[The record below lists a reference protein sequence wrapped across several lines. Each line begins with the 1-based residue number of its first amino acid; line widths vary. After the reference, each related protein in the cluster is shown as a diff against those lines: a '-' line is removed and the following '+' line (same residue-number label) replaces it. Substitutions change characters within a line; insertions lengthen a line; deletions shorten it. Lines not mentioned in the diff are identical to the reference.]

1 MEKQAKFLNNYYLE
15 NLLNKLIEEINEEN
29 GLNIYLKINAD
40 TRKEAYNKINFIS
53 AIADLMEIKFD
64 KVIDLLQFTK
74 DENIEFILFEQ
85 LKRKIETLS
94 IKEIEK
100 LLNDL
105 DLLVNEID
113 LMDVDD
119 IDIDDIDIDF
129 DFDYEEEKLFLDFL
143 N

>member
-1 MEKQAKFLNNYYLE
+1 MIKQARFLENYYLE
-15 NLLNKLIEEINEEN
+15 NLLTKLIDEINEEN
-29 GLNIYLKINAD
+29 EFNIYLKINAD
-40 TRKEAYNKINFIS
+40 TREKVYNKVNFIS

-74 DENIEFILFEQ
+74 DKDIEFILFEQ
-85 LKRKIETLS
+85 LKRKIEALN
-94 IKEIEK
+94 IEEIEK

-119 IDIDDIDIDF
+119 LDIDF
-129 DFDYEEEKLFLDFL
+129 NFDYEEEKLFLDFL

>member
-1 MEKQAKFLNNYYLE
+1 MKKQAKFLNNYYLE
-15 NLLNKLIEEINEEN
+15 NLLTQLIEEINEEN

-40 TRKEAYNKINFIS
+40 TRDRSYNKVNFIS

-74 DENIEFILFEQ
+74 DDDIEFILFEQ
-85 LKRKIETLS
+85 LKRKIETLN
-94 IKEIEK
+94 IKEIES

-105 DLLVNEID
+105 DLLVNEIE

-119 IDIDDIDIDF
+119 LDIDF

>member
-1 MEKQAKFLNNYYLE
+1 MEKQAKYLNNYYLE
-15 NLLNKLIEEINEEN
+15 NLLNKLIEEIYEEN
-29 GLNIYLKINAD
+29 GLKIYLKINAE
-40 TRKEAYNKINFIS
+40 TRDRSYNKVNFIS

-74 DENIEFILFEQ
+74 DDDIEFILFEQ
-85 LKRKIETLS
+85 LKRKIEVLN
-94 IKEIEK
+94 IKEIES

-113 LMDVDD
+113 LMDTDDHLDD
-119 IDIDDIDIDF
+119 IDF
-129 DFDYEEEKLFLDFL
+129 NLDYEEENLFLDFL

>member
-1 MEKQAKFLNNYYLE
+1 MKTQAKYLNNYSLE

-85 LKRKIETLS
+85 LKRKIEALNT
-94 IKEIEK
+94 KEIEK

-105 DLLVNEID
+105 DLLVSEIE

-119 IDIDDIDIDF
+119 LDIDF
-129 DFDYEEEKLFLDFL
+129 DFDYEEEKLFLDIL

>member
-1 MEKQAKFLNNYYLE
+1 MTKKAKFLENYYLE

-40 TRKEAYNKINFIS
+40 TRDRAYTKVNFIS

-74 DENIEFILFEQ
+74 DDGIEFILYEQ
-85 LKRKIETLS
+85 LKRKIEILN
-94 IKEIEK
+94 IEEIEK
-100 LLNDL
+100 LLNNL

-113 LMDVDD
+113 LMDTEDVLD
-119 IDIDDIDIDF
+119 DIDF

>member
-1 MEKQAKFLNNYYLE
+1 MKKQAKFLENYYLE
-15 NLLNKLIEEINEEN
+15 NLLTKLIEEINEEN
-29 GLNIYLKINAD
+29 GINIYLKINAD
-40 TRKEAYNKINFIS
+40 TRDRSYNKVNFMS

-85 LKRKIETLS
+85 LKRKIEGLNT
-94 IKEIEK
+94 KEIEK

-113 LMDVDD
+113 FMDVDD
-119 IDIDDIDIDF
+119 LDF
-129 DFDYEEEKLFLDFL
+129 NFDYEEEKLFLDFL

>member
-1 MEKQAKFLNNYYLE
+1 MKKQAKFLENYYLE
-15 NLLNKLIEEINEEN
+15 SLLTKLIDEINEEN
-29 GLNIYLKINAD
+29 EMNIYLKINAD
-40 TRKEAYNKINFIS
+40 TREKVYNKVNFIS

-74 DENIEFILFEQ
+74 DYDIEFILFEQ
-85 LKRKIETLS
+85 LKRKIETMD
-94 IKEIEK
+94 IKEIEV

-113 LMDVDD
+113 LMD
-119 IDIDDIDIDF
+119 IDDLDIDF
-129 DFDYEEEKLFLDFL
+129 NFDYEEEKLFLDFL

>member
-1 MEKQAKFLNNYYLE
+1 MTKKAKFLENYYLE
-15 NLLNKLIEEINEEN
+15 NLLTKLIDEINEEN
-29 GLNIYLKINAD
+29 EMNIYLKINAD
-40 TRKEAYNKINFIS
+40 TRDRSYTKVNFIS

-74 DENIEFILFEQ
+74 DNDIEFILYEQ
-85 LKRKIETLS
+85 LKRKIEVLNV
-94 IKEIEK
+94 KEIEK

-119 IDIDDIDIDF
+119 LDF
-129 DFDYEEEKLFLDFL
+129 NFDYEEEKLFLDFL

>member
-1 MEKQAKFLNNYYLE
+1 MKKQAKFLNNYYLE

-40 TRKEAYNKINFIS
+40 TRKEAYTKVNFIS
-53 AIADLMEIKFD
+53 AIADIMNIKFD

-74 DENIEFILFEQ
+74 DDDIEFILFEQ
-85 LKRKIETLS
+85 LKRKIETLN

-119 IDIDDIDIDF
+119 IDIDF
-129 DFDYEEEKLFLDFL
+129 NFNYEEEKIFLDFL

>member
-1 MEKQAKFLNNYYLE
+1 MERQAKFLNNYYLE
-15 NLLNKLIEEINEEN
+15 NLLTKLIEEINEEN

-40 TRKEAYNKINFIS
+40 TRKEAYNKVNFIS
-53 AIADLMEIKFD
+53 AIADLMGIKFD

-74 DENIEFILFEQ
+74 DDDIEFILFEQ
-85 LKRKIETLS
+85 LKRKIETLN
-94 IKEIEK
+94 IKEIES

-113 LMDVDD
+113 LMDTEDLLDD
-119 IDIDDIDIDF
+119 IDF
-129 DFDYEEEKLFLDFL
+129 NFDYEEENLFLDFL

>member
-1 MEKQAKFLNNYYLE
+1 MTKKAKYLNNYYLE
-15 NLLNKLIEEINEEN
+15 SLLTKLIDEINEEN
-29 GLNIYLKINAD
+29 EMNIYLKINAD
-40 TRKEAYNKINFIS
+40 TREAYTKVNFIS
-53 AIADLMEIKFD
+53 AIADLMNIKFD

-74 DENIEFILFEQ
+74 DNDIEFILFEQ
-85 LKRKIETLS
+85 LKRKIETLNT
-94 IKEIEK
+94 KEIEK

-119 IDIDDIDIDF
+119 LDIDF
-129 DFDYEEEKLFLDFL
+129 DFDYEEEKIFLDFL

>member
-1 MEKQAKFLNNYYLE
+1 MEKQAKILNNYYLE

-40 TRKEAYNKINFIS
+40 TREKVYTKVNFIS
-53 AIADLMEIKFD
+53 AISDIMEIKFD

-74 DENIEFILFEQ
+74 DDDIEFILFEQ
-85 LKRKIETLS
+85 LQKKIEGLN
-94 IKEIEK
+94 IKEIES
-100 LLNDL
+100 LLNNL

-113 LMDVDD
+113 LMDTDD
-119 IDIDDIDIDF
+119 LDIDF
-129 DFDYEEEKLFLDFL
+129 NFDYEEEKIFLDFL

>member
-1 MEKQAKFLNNYYLE
+1 
-15 NLLNKLIEEINEEN
+15 
-29 GLNIYLKINAD
+29 
-40 TRKEAYNKINFIS
+40 
-53 AIADLMEIKFD
+53 MEIKFD

-74 DENIEFILFEQ
+74 DDGIEFILYEQ
-85 LKRKIETLS
+85 LKRKIETLN
-94 IKEIEK
+94 IEEIEK

-119 IDIDDIDIDF
+119 LDIDF
-129 DFDYEEEKLFLDFL
+129 NFDYEEEKLFLDFL

>member
-1 MEKQAKFLNNYYLE
+1 MTKKAKYLNNYYLE
-15 NLLNKLIEEINEEN
+15 SHLTKLIDEINEEN
-29 GLNIYLKINAD
+29 EMNIYLKINAD
-40 TRKEAYNKINFIS
+40 TREAYTKVNFIS
-53 AIADLMEIKFD
+53 AIADLMNIKFD

-74 DENIEFILFEQ
+74 DNDIEFILFEQ
-85 LKRKIETLS
+85 LKRKIETLNT
-94 IKEIEK
+94 KEIEK

-119 IDIDDIDIDF
+119 LDIDF
-129 DFDYEEEKLFLDFL
+129 DFDYEEEKIFLDFL

>member
-1 MEKQAKFLNNYYLE
+1 MTKKAKYLNNYYLE
-15 NLLNKLIEEINEEN
+15 SLLTKLIDEINEEN
-29 GLNIYLKINAD
+29 EMNIYLKINAD
-40 TRKEAYNKINFIS
+40 TREKVYNKVNFIS

-74 DENIEFILFEQ
+74 DNDIEFILFEQ
-85 LKRKIETLS
+85 LKRKIETLNT
-94 IKEIEK
+94 KEIEK

-119 IDIDDIDIDF
+119 LDIDF
-129 DFDYEEEKLFLDFL
+129 DFDYEEEKIFLDFL

>member
-40 TRKEAYNKINFIS
+40 TRDRAYTKVNFIS
-53 AIADLMEIKFD
+53 AIADIMNIKFD

-74 DENIEFILFEQ
+74 DDDIEFILFEQ
-85 LKRKIETLS
+85 LKRKIETLN

-119 IDIDDIDIDF
+119 IDIDF
-129 DFDYEEEKLFLDFL
+129 NFNYEEEKLFLDFL

>member
-1 MEKQAKFLNNYYLE
+1 MKKQAKFLNNYYLE
-15 NLLNKLIEEINEEN
+15 NLLSQLIEEINEEN
-29 GLNIYLKINAD
+29 GINIYLKINAD
-40 TRKEAYNKINFIS
+40 TRDRAYTKVNFIS
-53 AIADLMEIKFD
+53 AIADIMNIKFD

-74 DENIEFILFEQ
+74 DDDIEFILFEQ
-85 LKRKIETLS
+85 LKRKIETLN

-119 IDIDDIDIDF
+119 IDIDF
-129 DFDYEEEKLFLDFL
+129 NFNYEEEKIFLDFL

>member
-1 MEKQAKFLNNYYLE
+1 MEKQAKYLNNYYLE
-15 NLLNKLIEEINEEN
+15 NLLTKLIEEINEEN

-40 TRKEAYNKINFIS
+40 TRDKAYTKVNFIS
-53 AIADLMEIKFD
+53 AIADIMEVKFD

-74 DENIEFILFEQ
+74 DDDIEFILYEQ
-85 LKRKIETLS
+85 LKRKIEMLN

-113 LMDVDD
+113 IMDTEDLLDD
-119 IDIDDIDIDF
+119 IDF
-129 DFDYEEEKLFLDFL
+129 NFDYEEEKLFLDFL

>member
-1 MEKQAKFLNNYYLE
+1 MKKQAKFLNNYYLE
-15 NLLNKLIEEINEEN
+15 NLLTQLIEEINEEN

-40 TRKEAYNKINFIS
+40 TRDRSYNKVNFIS

-74 DENIEFILFEQ
+74 DDDIEFILFEQ
-85 LKRKIETLS
+85 LKRKIETLN
-94 IKEIEK
+94 IKEIES

-105 DLLVNEID
+105 DLLVNEIE

-119 IDIDDIDIDF
+119 LDIDF
-129 DFDYEEEKLFLDFL
+129 DFNYEEEKLFLDFL

>member
-1 MEKQAKFLNNYYLE
+1 MIKQARFLENYYLE
-15 NLLNKLIEEINEEN
+15 NLLTKLIEEINEEN
-29 GLNIYLKINAD
+29 GINIYLKINAD
-40 TRKEAYNKINFIS
+40 TREKAYTKVNFIS
-53 AIADLMEIKFD
+53 AISDLMEIKFD

-85 LKRKIETLS
+85 LKRKIEGLNT
-94 IKEIEK
+94 KEIEK

-113 LMDVDD
+113 LMD
-119 IDIDDIDIDF
+119 IDDLDF
-129 DFDYEEEKLFLDFL
+129 NFDYEEEKIFLDFL

>member
-1 MEKQAKFLNNYYLE
+1 MKKQAKFLNNYYLE

-29 GLNIYLKINAD
+29 GINIYVKINAD

-85 LKRKIETLS
+85 LKRKIEALNT
-94 IKEIEK
+94 KEIEK

-105 DLLVNEID
+105 DLLVSEIE

-119 IDIDDIDIDF
+119 LDIDF

>member
-1 MEKQAKFLNNYYLE
+1 MKKQAKFLNNYYLE

-40 TRKEAYNKINFIS
+40 TRDRAYTKVNFIS
-53 AIADLMEIKFD
+53 AIADIMEVKFD

-74 DENIEFILFEQ
+74 DDDIEFILFEQ
-85 LKRKIETLS
+85 LKRKIEVLN

-113 LMDVDD
+113 LMDTEDFLDD
-119 IDIDDIDIDF
+119 IDF
-129 DFDYEEEKLFLDFL
+129 NFNYEEEKLFLDFL

>member
-1 MEKQAKFLNNYYLE
+1 MKKQAKFLNNYYLE
-15 NLLNKLIEEINEEN
+15 NLLTQLIEEINEEN

-40 TRKEAYNKINFIS
+40 TRKEAYTKVNFIS
-53 AIADLMEIKFD
+53 AIADIMNIKFD

-74 DENIEFILFEQ
+74 DDDIEFILFEQ
-85 LKRKIETLS
+85 LKRKIETLN
-94 IKEIEK
+94 IKEIES

-113 LMDVDD
+113 LMDTDDLLDD
-119 IDIDDIDIDF
+119 IDF
-129 DFDYEEEKLFLDFL
+129 NFDYEEEKLFLDFL

>member
-1 MEKQAKFLNNYYLE
+1 MEKQARFLENYYLE

-40 TRKEAYNKINFIS
+40 TRKEAYNKVNFIS
-53 AIADLMEIKFD
+53 AIADIMNIKFD
-64 KVIDLLQFTK
+64 KVIDLLQFTEDK
-74 DENIEFILFEQ
+74 DIEFILFEQ
-85 LKRKIETLS
+85 LKRKIEVLN
-94 IKEIEK
+94 IKEIES

-119 IDIDDIDIDF
+119 HLDDIDF
-129 DFDYEEEKLFLDFL
+129 NLDYEEEKLFLDFL

>member
-1 MEKQAKFLNNYYLE
+1 MTKQAKFLNNYYLE

>member
-1 MEKQAKFLNNYYLE
+1 MKKQAKFLNNYYLE

-40 TRKEAYNKINFIS
+40 TRDRAYTKVNFIS
-53 AIADLMEIKFD
+53 AIADIMNIKFD

-74 DENIEFILFEQ
+74 DDDIEFILFEQ
-85 LKRKIETLS
+85 LKRKIETLN
-94 IKEIEK
+94 IKEIES
-100 LLNDL
+100 LINDL

-119 IDIDDIDIDF
+119 IDIDF
-129 DFDYEEEKLFLDFL
+129 NFNYEEEKLFLDFL

>member
-1 MEKQAKFLNNYYLE
+1 MEKQAKYLNNYYLE
-15 NLLNKLIEEINEEN
+15 KLLTKLIEEINEEN
-29 GLNIYLKINAD
+29 RLNIYLKINAD
-40 TRKEAYNKINFIS
+40 TRDKAYTKVNFMS

-64 KVIDLLQFTK
+64 KIIDLLQFTR
-74 DENIEFILFEQ
+74 DDDIEFILYEQ
-85 LKRKIETLS
+85 LKRKIEALN

-119 IDIDDIDIDF
+119 LDIDF
-129 DFDYEEEKLFLDFL
+129 NFDYEEEKIFLDFL

>member
-1 MEKQAKFLNNYYLE
+1 MEKQAKYLNNYYLE

-29 GLNIYLKINAD
+29 GINIYVKINAD
-40 TRKEAYNKINFIS
+40 TRGKAYNKVNFIS
-53 AIADLMEIKFD
+53 AIADLMKIKFD

-85 LKRKIETLS
+85 LKRKIEVLNT
-94 IKEIEK
+94 KEIEK

-113 LMDVDD
+113 LMD
-119 IDIDDIDIDF
+119 IDDIDF
-129 DFDYEEEKLFLDFL
+129 NFDYEEEKLFLDFL

>member
-1 MEKQAKFLNNYYLE
+1 MKKQARFLNNYYLE
-15 NLLNKLIEEINEEN
+15 NLLTKLIDEINEEN
-29 GLNIYLKINAD
+29 EFNIYLKINAD
-40 TRKEAYNKINFIS
+40 TRDISYTKVNFIS

-74 DENIEFILFEQ
+74 DDGIEFILYEQ
-85 LKRKIETLS
+85 LKRKIETLNT
-94 IKEIEK
+94 KEIEK

-119 IDIDDIDIDF
+119 LDIDF
-129 DFDYEEEKLFLDFL
+129 NFDYEEEKLFLDFL

>member
-15 NLLNKLIEEINEEN
+15 NLLSQLIEEINEEN
-29 GLNIYLKINAD
+29 GINIYLKINAD
-40 TRKEAYNKINFIS
+40 TRDRAYTKVNFIS
-53 AIADLMEIKFD
+53 AIADIMNIKFD

-74 DENIEFILFEQ
+74 DDDIEFILFEQ
-85 LKRKIETLS
+85 LKRKIETLN

-119 IDIDDIDIDF
+119 IDIDF
-129 DFDYEEEKLFLDFL
+129 NFNYEEEKLFLDFL

>member
-1 MEKQAKFLNNYYLE
+1 MERQAKFLNNYYLE
-15 NLLNKLIEEINEEN
+15 NLLTKLIEEINEEN

-40 TRKEAYNKINFIS
+40 TRDRSYNKVNFIS

-74 DENIEFILFEQ
+74 DDDIEFILFEQ
-85 LKRKIETLS
+85 LKRKIETLN
-94 IKEIEK
+94 IKEIES

-105 DLLVNEID
+105 DLLVNEIE

-119 IDIDDIDIDF
+119 LDIDF
-129 DFDYEEEKLFLDFL
+129 DFDYEEEKIYLDFL

>member
-1 MEKQAKFLNNYYLE
+1 MKKQAKFLNNYYLE
-15 NLLNKLIEEINEEN
+15 NLLTRLIEEINEEN
-29 GLNIYLKINAD
+29 EMNIYLKINAD
-40 TRKEAYNKINFIS
+40 TRDRSYNKVNFIS

-74 DENIEFILFEQ
+74 DNDIEFILYEQ
-85 LKRKIETLS
+85 LKRKIEVLNV
-94 IKEIEK
+94 KEIEK

-105 DLLVNEID
+105 DLLINEID

-119 IDIDDIDIDF
+119 LDIDF
-129 DFDYEEEKLFLDFL
+129 NFDYEEEKIFLDFL

>member
-1 MEKQAKFLNNYYLE
+1 MKKQARFLENYYLE
-15 NLLNKLIEEINEEN
+15 NLLTKLIDEINEEN
-29 GLNIYLKINAD
+29 EFNIYLKINAD
-40 TRKEAYNKINFIS
+40 TREKVYNKVNFLS

-74 DENIEFILFEQ
+74 DKDIEFILFEQ
-85 LKRKIETLS
+85 LKRKIETLN
-94 IKEIEK
+94 IEEIEK

-113 LMDVDD
+113 LMD
-119 IDIDDIDIDF
+119 IDDLDIDF
-129 DFDYEEEKLFLDFL
+129 NLDYEEEKLFLDFL

>member
-40 TRKEAYNKINFIS
+40 TRKEAYNKVNFIS
-53 AIADLMEIKFD
+53 AIADIMEVKFD

-74 DENIEFILFEQ
+74 DDDIEFILFEQ
-85 LKRKIETLS
+85 LKRKIEVLN

-113 LMDVDD
+113 LMDTEDFLDD
-119 IDIDDIDIDF
+119 IDF
-129 DFDYEEEKLFLDFL
+129 NFNYEEEKLFLDFL

>member
-1 MEKQAKFLNNYYLE
+1 MKKQAKFLNNYYLE

-40 TRKEAYNKINFIS
+40 TRDRAYTKVNFIS
-53 AIADLMEIKFD
+53 AIADIMNIKFD

-74 DENIEFILFEQ
+74 DDDIEFILFEQ
-85 LKRKIETLS
+85 LKRKIETLN

-119 IDIDDIDIDF
+119 IDIDF
-129 DFDYEEEKLFLDFL
+129 NFNYEEEKLFLDFL